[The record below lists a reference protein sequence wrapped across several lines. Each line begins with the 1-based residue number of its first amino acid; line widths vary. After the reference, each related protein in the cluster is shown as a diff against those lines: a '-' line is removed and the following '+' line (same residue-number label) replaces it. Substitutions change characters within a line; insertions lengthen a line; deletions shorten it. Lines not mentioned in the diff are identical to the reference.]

1 VSAHPSLRE
10 RLSRAGAARL
20 AGIAVVAL
28 AIGATAL
35 TASYLHGRE
44 TTDDA
49 FVEAPMVYLAAQVQ
63 GRVQEVLVQ
72 EHQPVEVGQLLVR
85 LDPREYELELDRA
98 KAALSV
104 ARNRLTQAEAASAA
118 TEAERKATA
127 VELWRAERE
136 LKRVRS
142 LREQGTVSQ
151 AELDAA
157 RAARDAAAARERA
170 LALRAEA
177 ERATLADEAPVREAE
192 AVLHNAA
199 LRLERTQVRA
209 PFTGFTGRRSVEPG
223 AVVSPGQ
230 PLMALVR
237 EGDVWVV
244 ANFKETQLGR
254 IRVGSSAE
262 IEIDAFPGVRW
273 RGHVESF
280 SPATGAKYALIAPE
294 PAAGNFTKV
303 VQRVPVRIAIDEPV
317 GDGSQAAARGLGLAA
332 GLSAEVTVVVD

>member
-1 VSAHPSLRE
+1 VSAISSLRAW
-10 RLSRAGAARL
+10 LSRSGVARWV
-20 AGIAVVAL
+20 GIAIGAL
-28 AIGATAL
+28 AIGAVAL
-35 TASYLHGRE
+35 TADYLRGRE

-63 GRVQEVLVQ
+63 GRVLEVLVQ
-72 EHQPVEVGQLLVR
+72 EHQPVEKGQLLVR
-85 LDPREYELELDRA
+85 LDPQEYELELERA
-98 KAALSV
+98 KAALAV

-127 VELWRAERE
+127 VELWRTERE

-151 AELDAA
+151 SDLDTA
-157 RAARDAAAARERA
+157 RAARDAAAAKERA
-170 LALRAEA
+170 LALHAEA

-244 ANFKETQLGR
+244 ANFKETQLDR
-254 IRVGSSAE
+254 IRVGSRAE

-303 VQRVPVRIAIDEPV
+303 VQRVPVRIAID
-317 GDGSQAAARGLGLAA
+317 GLSHDGTQAAARGLGLAA
-332 GLSAEVTVVVD
+332 GLSAEVTVAVD